1 MGTTQ
6 RRRMAWACGAVALL
20 LVASAWRRW
29 MLESGSS
36 GWLVPLVMY
45 VIYVLLVCLWIRSVR
60 RCMTQQVMRR
70 CVCAEGILMF
80 AGATMRFVQD
90 TVLVSDIA
98 LMRESGYLT
107 LIPLMA
113 IPPLGWLGTLGLGH
127 SSGYRPDRRWRWLA
141 VPVLVLAF
149 LAISDSQL
157 HLMCVVDPADPQP
170 NLLFHPGFG
179 AYLLV
184 VWYIGLTLA
193 RVGLMTARNRSLGAN
208 RSPWP
213 TLLVGACMAAAAAP
227 YMLSSFAPDPD
238 FVEFFARVFLFEA
251 LLWESCI
258 ATGLVPVNSG
268 YEDVLH
274 ASTVALQ
281 ILDASGA
288 RLTGS
293 ADAPA
298 VGHDEFLALA
308 RGECVETNPGI
319 ELRAFGIRDVWCAWS
334 QDVREQ
340 RRALAQLQD
349 VREELSQRG
358 NALAQELRV
367 RGEAERVH
375 SRALIFPALEEQIHP
390 QREGLEHQVQE
401 LGQKLQDRDRP
412 LGQDRCLQAL
422 GQILQE
428 GTELKTTC
436 MSVLLAP
443 DDGTPEGRHLGQPA
457 SRGGAS

>member
-1 MGTTQ
+1 M
-6 RRRMAWACGAVALL
+6 
-20 LVASAWRRW
+20 
-29 MLESGSS
+29 
-36 GWLVPLVMY
+36 
-45 VIYVLLVCLWIRSVR
+45 
-60 RCMTQQVMRR
+60 
-70 CVCAEGILMF
+70 
-80 AGATMRFVQD
+80 
-90 TVLVSDIA
+90 
-98 LMRESGYLT
+98 
-107 LIPLMA
+107 
-113 IPPLGWLGTLGLGH
+113 
-127 SSGYRPDRRWRWLA
+127 
-141 VPVLVLAF
+141 
-149 LAISDSQL
+149 
-157 HLMCVVDPADPQP
+157 
-170 NLLFHPGFG
+170 
-179 AYLLV
+179 
-184 VWYIGLTLA
+184 
-193 RVGLMTARNRSLGAN
+193 
-208 RSPWP
+208 
-213 TLLVGACMAAAAAP
+213 
-227 YMLSSFAPDPD
+227 
-238 FVEFFARVFLFEA
+238 
-251 LLWESCI
+251 
-258 ATGLVPVNSG
+258 
-268 YEDVLH
+268 LH

-298 VGHDEFLALA
+298 VGHAELLALA
-308 RGECVETNPGI
+308 RGERVETNPGI

-375 SRALIFPALEEQIHP
+375 SRALIYQALEERIHP